1 MILPAHALMQRY
13 YPRCGER
20 DQDEIIGSAC
30 VKRVSR
36 TDLDPELMQPTP
48 STNARLPL
56 KRGEFDTLPEALDY
70 AAKGDTGVNLYSS
83 RGDLTAQCSY
93 AEMRALALDAAG
105 RLAGLGVRP
114 GEAVIL
120 LADTNVAFFVDFMG
134 CSYLGALPTP
144 APIPVIFGERDDY
157 VSGLRRRLQGSR
169 AVAALGPE
177 ALLPLLREAAQGLD
191 LKFCGSNEE
200 FAGLPVANLPSFRA
214 QADDLVYLQYSSGS
228 TRHPKGV
235 EVTQRALLSNA
246 RLISQAGLDRRD
258 GDRCTSWLPMY
269 HDMGLVGFFLAPLLT
284 QLSTDYLTTRDFA
297 RRPMTWLS
305 LLSRNGGTLAYSPTF
320 GYELCAKHAARTG
333 AEGLDLS
340 RWRAAG
346 IGGDMVRPQVLEEF
360 VARFS
365 SVGFRREA
373 FVPSYGLAEATLA
386 VSFAEL
392 DRGPQIVRLSRRA
405 LDAGEIEFDASG
417 DDESARAFV
426 GCGKVLPEHVLE
438 LRDEEGAPAKA
449 DRIGRLFVRGPS
461 LMRGYAY
468 DPEES
473 SRVISADGWLDTGD
487 LGFCREGELFIT
499 GRAKDL
505 ILINGR
511 NVWPQD
517 IEWALEALPSL
528 RRGDAAAFS
537 IDDGG
542 GDQVV
547 TLVQCRASD
556 PEDRAQIRAQVLSVL
571 RRLGFV
577 DPVVELIKPGS
588 LPQTSSGK
596 LSRAKA
602 KQNYLAQR
610 AAGGPAP
617 RP

>member
-1 MILPAHALMQRY
+1 
-13 YPRCGER
+13 
-20 DQDEIIGSAC
+20 
-30 VKRVSR
+30 
-36 TDLDPELMQPTP
+36 MQPTP
-48 STNARLPL
+48 SINPRLPL

-70 AAKGDTGVNLYSS
+70 AAQGDTGVNIYSS
-83 RGDLTAQCSY
+83 RGELTARCSY
-93 AEMRALALDAAG
+93 AEMRVLALEAAG
-105 RLAGLGVRP
+105 RLAGLGVRR

-120 LADTNVAFFVDFMG
+120 LADTDVAFFVGFMG

-157 VSGLRRRLQGSR
+157 VSGLRRRVMGSR

-177 ALLPLLREAAQGLD
+177 ALLPLLREAVEGLD
-191 LKFCGSNEE
+191 LKYCGSNEE
-200 FAGLPVANLPSFRA
+200 FAQLPIAPLPGFSA
-214 QADDLVYLQYSSGS
+214 KADDLVYLQFSSGS

-235 EVTQRALLSNA
+235 EITQRALMANA
-246 RLISQAGLDRRD
+246 RLICQAGLDRRD

-320 GYELCAKHAARTG
+320 GYELCAKHAARAG
-333 AEGLDLS
+333 PEGLDLS

-360 VARFS
+360 VMRFGDA
-365 SVGFRREA
+365 GFRREA

-392 DRGPQIVRLSRRA
+392 DRGPRIVRLSRRA
-405 LDAGEIEFDASG
+405 LDGGDVVFDDS
-417 DDESARAFV
+417 DDPELGREFV
-426 GCGKVLPEHVLE
+426 GCGKVLPEHILE
-438 LRDEEGAPAKA
+438 LRDEEGGLARA
-449 DRIGRLFVRGPS
+449 DRIGRVFVRGPS

-473 SRVISADGWLDTGD
+473 TRVLTADGWLDTGD
-487 LGFCREGELFIT
+487 LGFCQDGELYIT

-517 IEWALEALPSL
+517 IEWALEALPAL

-537 IDDGG
+537 IDDGS

-556 PEDRAQIRAQVLSVL
+556 PEQRAQIRAQVLGVL

-610 AAGGPAP
+610 AAGASAQ

>member
-1 MILPAHALMQRY
+1 
-13 YPRCGER
+13 
-20 DQDEIIGSAC
+20 
-30 VKRVSR
+30 
-36 TDLDPELMQPTP
+36 MQPTP
-48 STNARLPL
+48 SINPRLPL

-70 AAKGDTGVNLYSS
+70 AAKGDTGVNIYSS
-83 RGDLTAQCSY
+83 RGELTARCSY
-93 AEMRALALDAAG
+93 AEMRVLALEAAG
-105 RLAGLGVRP
+105 RLAGLGVRR

-120 LADTNVAFFVDFMG
+120 LADTDVAFFVGFMG

-144 APIPVIFGERDDY
+144 APIPVIFGEREDY
-157 VSGLRRRLQGSR
+157 VSGLRRRVMGSR

-177 ALLPLLREAAQGLD
+177 ALLPLLREACEGLD
-191 LKFCGSNEE
+191 LKYCGSNEE
-200 FAGLPVANLPSFRA
+200 FARLPQAPLPSFSA
-214 QADDLVYLQYSSGS
+214 QADDLVYLQFSSGS

-235 EVTQRALLSNA
+235 EITQRALMANA
-246 RLISQAGLDRRD
+246 RLICQAGLDRRD

-320 GYELCAKHAARTG
+320 GYELCAKHAARAG

-360 VARFS
+360 VARFGAA
-365 SVGFRREA
+365 GFRREA

-392 DRGPQIVRLSRRA
+392 DRGPRIVRLSRRA
-405 LDAGEIEFDASG
+405 LDGGDVVFDDSG
-417 DDESARAFV
+417 DPELGREFV
-426 GCGKVLPEHVLE
+426 GCGKVLPEHILE
-438 LRDEEGAPAKA
+438 LRDEEGGPAKA
-449 DRIGRLFVRGPS
+449 DRIGRVFVRGPS

-473 SRVISADGWLDTGD
+473 ARVLTADGWLDTGD
-487 LGFCREGELFIT
+487 LGFCQNGELYIT

-517 IEWALEALPSL
+517 IEWALEALPAL

-537 IDDGG
+537 IDDGS

-571 RRLGFV
+571 RRLGFL

-610 AAGGPAP
+610 AAGASAQ

>member
-1 MILPAHALMQRY
+1 
-13 YPRCGER
+13 
-20 DQDEIIGSAC
+20 
-30 VKRVSR
+30 
-36 TDLDPELMQPTP
+36 MQPTP
-48 STNARLPL
+48 TINARLPL
-56 KRGEFDTLPEALDY
+56 KRGEFDTLSEALDY
-70 AAKGDTGVNLYSS
+70 AARGETGVNIYSS
-83 RGDLTAQCSY
+83 RGELTAQCTY
-93 AEMRALALDAAG
+93 AEMRVRALDAAG
-105 RLAGLGVRP
+105 RLAGLGVRA

-120 LADTNVAFFVDFMG
+120 LADTDVAFFVGFMG

-157 VSGLRRRLQGSR
+157 VAGLRRRLMGSR

-177 ALLPLLREAAQGLD
+177 GLLPLLREAAQGLD
-191 LKFCGSNEE
+191 LKYCGSNEE
-200 FAGLPVANLPSFRA
+200 FASLPVAALPSFTA
-214 QADDLVYLQYSSGS
+214 KADDLVYLQYSSGS

-235 EVTQRALLSNA
+235 EVTQRALMSNA
-246 RLISQAGLDRRD
+246 RLISQAGLDRRE

-320 GYELCAKHAARTG
+320 GYELCAKHALRAG
-333 AEGLDLS
+333 VEGLDLS
-340 RWRAAG
+340 KWRAAG

-360 VARFS
+360 VTRFGG
-365 SVGFRREA
+365 VGFRREA

-392 DRGPQIVRLSRRA
+392 DRGPRIARLSRRA
-405 LDAGEIEFDASG
+405 LDAGAVVFDENG
-417 DDESARAFV
+417 DGESAREFV

-438 LRDEEGAPAKA
+438 LRDEDGAPAGPE
-449 DRIGRLFVRGPS
+449 RIGRVFVRGPS

-468 DPEES
+468 DVEES
-473 SRVISADGWLDTGD
+473 ARVISPDGWLDTGD
-487 LGFCREGELFIT
+487 LGFCQDGELFIT

-505 ILINGR
+505 IVINGR

-517 IEWALEALPSL
+517 IEWALESLPAL

-537 IDDGG
+537 IDDGS

-547 TLVQCRASD
+547 TLVQCRASE
-556 PEDRAQIRAQVLSVL
+556 PEDRAQIRQQVLGVL
-571 RRLGFV
+571 RRLGFL

-602 KQNYLAQR
+602 KQNYLVQR
-610 AAGGPAP
+610 AAGGTAQ
-617 RP
+617 RS

>member
-1 MILPAHALMQRY
+1 L
-13 YPRCGER
+13 GK
-20 DQDEIIGSAC
+20 IIDFAGANCISHP
-30 VKRVSR
+30 
-36 TDLDPELMQPTP
+36 DLDPELMQPTP
-48 STNARLPL
+48 SINPRLPL

-70 AAKGDTGVNLYSS
+70 AAQGDTGVNIYSS
-83 RGDLTAQCSY
+83 RGELTARCSY
-93 AEMRALALDAAG
+93 AEMRVLALEAAG
-105 RLAGLGVRP
+105 RLAGLGVRR

-120 LADTNVAFFVDFMG
+120 LADTDVAFFVGFMG

-157 VSGLRRRLQGSR
+157 VSGLRRRVMGSR

-177 ALLPLLREAAQGLD
+177 ALLPLLREAVEGLD
-191 LKFCGSNEE
+191 LKYCGSNEE
-200 FAGLPVANLPSFRA
+200 FAQLPIAPLPGFSA
-214 QADDLVYLQYSSGS
+214 KADDLVYLQFSSGS

-235 EVTQRALLSNA
+235 EITQRALMANA
-246 RLISQAGLDRRD
+246 RLICQAGLDRRD

-320 GYELCAKHAARTG
+320 GYELCAKHAARAG
-333 AEGLDLS
+333 PEGLDLS

-360 VARFS
+360 VMRFGDA
-365 SVGFRREA
+365 GFRREA

-392 DRGPQIVRLSRRA
+392 DRGPRIVRLSRRA
-405 LDAGEIEFDASG
+405 LDGGDVVFDDS
-417 DDESARAFV
+417 DDPELGREFV
-426 GCGKVLPEHVLE
+426 GCGKVLPEHILE
-438 LRDEEGAPAKA
+438 LRDEEGGLARA
-449 DRIGRLFVRGPS
+449 DRIGRVFVRGPS

-473 SRVISADGWLDTGD
+473 TRVLTADGWLDTGD
-487 LGFCREGELFIT
+487 LGFCQDGELYIT

-517 IEWALEALPSL
+517 IEWALEALPAL

-537 IDDGG
+537 IDDGS

-556 PEDRAQIRAQVLSVL
+556 PEQRAQIRAQVLGVL

-610 AAGGPAP
+610 AAGASAQ